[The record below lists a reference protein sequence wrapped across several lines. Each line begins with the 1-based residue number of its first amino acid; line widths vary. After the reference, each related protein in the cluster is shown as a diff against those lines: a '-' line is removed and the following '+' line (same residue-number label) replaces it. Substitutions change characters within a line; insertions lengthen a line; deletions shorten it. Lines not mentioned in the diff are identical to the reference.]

1 MAVRADAS
9 SMTEE
14 DSNVE
19 ELMTSPVQTVSPD
32 ATMAEAARR
41 LDEQGIGSL
50 VVGEGRIDGIITETD
65 VVAAVGE
72 GLDPETPVS
81 ELMSDPV
88 VSIQP
93 TETLRA
99 AAERMGHNGVK
110 KLPVVE
116 DGAAVGIVTTTD
128 LALHLPEYE
137 VKMAHQAETDMADG
151 EFE

>member
-1 MAVRADAS
+1 
-9 SMTEE
+9 MTEQ

-19 ELMTSPVQTVSPD
+19 ELMSSPVQTASPE
-32 ATMAEAARR
+32 ATMAEAARV
-41 LDEQGIGSL
+41 LDENGIGSL
-50 VVGEGRIDGIITETD
+50 IVGEGRIDGIITETD

-72 GLDPETPVS
+72 GRDPETPVS

-93 TETLRA
+93 TETLRT

-116 DGAAVGIVTTTD
+116 DGSAVGIVTTTD

-137 VKMAHQAETDMADG
+137 VNMAHQPEADIVDG

>member
-1 MAVRADAS
+1 MA
-9 SMTEE
+9 EQ

-19 ELMTSPVQTVSPD
+19 ELMTSPVQTVSPE
-32 ATMAEAARR
+32 ATMTEAARQ
-41 LDEQGIGSL
+41 LDEKGIGSL
-50 VVGEGRIDGIITETD
+50 VVGEGRIEGIITETD
-65 VVAAVGE
+65 VVAAVGN
-72 GLDPETPVS
+72 GRDPSTPVS

-88 VSIQP
+88 VSIRRN
-93 TETLRA
+93 ETLRA

-116 DGAAVGIVTTTD
+116 DGAAIGIVTTTD

-137 VKMAHQAETDMADG
+137 VKMAHQAEADMVDG